1 MRPER
6 ARRRDSR
13 NLGPTLAH
21 PCIILILNILTSVC
35 KIGAELAE
43 YVRSSVIGADAAFC
57 GPFGVRP
64 VVYCDY
70 VASGRPLS
78 FVEEFIRTEV
88 LPLYSNTHTTT
99 TVTSMQVHS
108 TYQAKGASIYD
119 FRKI

>member
-1 MRPER
+1 M
-6 ARRRDSR
+6 
-13 NLGPTLAH
+13 
-21 PCIILILNILTSVC
+21 
-35 KIGAELAE
+35 
-43 YVRSSVIGADAAFC
+43 IGADAAFC

-78 FVEEFIRTEV
+78 FVEEFIQTDV

-108 TYQAKGASIYD
+108 TFQANMLVLQGVPSGRGLGLGCLM
-119 FRKI
+119 F

>member
-1 MRPER
+1 M
-6 ARRRDSR
+6 
-13 NLGPTLAH
+13 
-21 PCIILILNILTSVC
+21 
-35 KIGAELAE
+35 
-43 YVRSSVIGADAAFC
+43 RSSVIGADAAFC